1 MNIGNI
7 LIAGSRLTNV
17 ETSDMQLTGRT
28 QVLGIF
34 GDPVEHSL
42 SPRMQNAAIQAGNLD
57 AVYVPFRVTEAQLCD
72 AVRGVRAMMMR
83 GVNLTIPHKE
93 AVCSLVDELDEQ
105 ARLTGAVNTIVND
118 NGRLKGYNTDGNGL
132 LKALKQELGIEVPG
146 LRVMLLG
153 AGGACRAALVALCRS
168 GAAWVGIANRTDE
181 RSRSLITE
189 FAEQF
194 KGTTLASF
202 PLSTALSAACPEPV
216 DLLVNT
222 SAVGLKGEAF
232 GFPVT
237 GCVRPGGSVYDM
249 VYMAETTP
257 LVRQARRAGLAAADG
272 LGMLAGQGEIAF
284 ELWFGTPPQKAVM
297 RRALERES

>member
-1 MNIGNI
+1 
-7 LIAGSRLTNV
+7 
-17 ETSDMQLTGRT
+17 MQLTGRT

-57 AVYVPFRVTEAQLCD
+57 AVYVPFRVKRAQLCD
-72 AVRGVRAMMMR
+72 AVQGVRAMSMR

-93 AVCSLVDELDEQ
+93 AACSLVDELDEQ

-118 NGRLKGYNTDGNGL
+118 NGRLKGYNTDGHGL
-132 LKALKQELGIEVPG
+132 LKALKKELGVEVSG
-146 LRVMLLG
+146 RRIMLLG
-153 AGGACRAALVALCRS
+153 AGGACRAALVALCQS
-168 GAAWVGIANRTDE
+168 GAEWVGIANRTDD
-181 RSRSLITE
+181 RSQALITE

-194 KGTTLASF
+194 KGTTLASL
-202 PLSTALSAACPEPV
+202 PLSVALSAACPEPV

-232 GFPVT
+232 GFAAT
-237 GCVRPGGSVYDM
+237 GCVKPGGSVYDM
-249 VYMAETTP
+249 IYVTGATP
-257 LVRQARRAGLAAADG
+257 LVREARRAGLAAADG

-284 ELWFGTPPQKAVM
+284 GLWFGRTPQRGVM
-297 RRALERES
+297 RQALERES